1 MDEFRM
7 MATVLSM
14 VLGLGVTRLLLGFVT
29 VFRIRRVSPADWLP
43 LVWAGILFVEQLQ
56 FWWAIN
62 QLPAIRQE
70 FTFGDFIFLVVLTLT
85 LFLAAALLLPSRSED
100 EAGGLRRYFERDG
113 RYGLL
118 AFAGFLS
125 LGFIANL
132 RFFQAPLVA
141 PWSLLDLPLILLPVA
156 VFFATSRK
164 AQACITIGYLPLLAV
179 DTWISLAS

>member
-14 VLGLGVTRLLLGFVT
+14 VLGLGVTRLLLGLVT
-29 VFRIRRVSPADWLP
+29 VFRIRLTSRTDWLP
-43 LVWAGILFVEQLQ
+43 LVWAGIVFVDQLQ

-62 QLPAIRQE
+62 QLPAVRQA

-100 EAGGLRRYFERDG
+100 ETDGLRRYFERDG
-113 RYGLL
+113 RYALL
-118 AFAGFLS
+118 AFAAFLS
-125 LGFIANL
+125 LGFVANI
-132 RFFQAPLVA
+132 RFFKATPLA
-141 PWSLLDLPLILLPVA
+141 PWSLLDLPMIALPVA

-164 AQACITIGYLPLLAV
+164 TQACITIGYVPLLAV
-179 DTWISLAS
+179 DIWISLT